1 MLSSLAPIPTSADE
15 AALSIDILCCYSLKA
30 RDVIEV
36 PIQLPKGT
44 CVLQAVELIQ
54 HRLALPA
61 TAVQSVGV
69 WGSLVDGAYELQP
82 GDRLEFYR
90 ALTVDPKVARRQR
103 FKKQGAKRSGLFAK
117 RRPGAVAGY

>member
-1 MLSSLAPIPTSADE
+1 MVSRLAPIPTASSDTARP
-15 AALSIDILCCYSLKA
+15 IDILCCYSLKA

-36 PIQLPKGT
+36 PISLPKGT
-44 CVLQAVELIQ
+44 RVQQAVELIQ
-54 HRLALPA
+54 QQLTLPA
-61 TAVQSVGV
+61 TVMQTFGV
-69 WGSLVDGAYELQP
+69 WGRLVDGAYELQS